1 MINVVK
7 EINNFKL
14 NNMKKIYNTSN
25 APSPLGPYNQAV
37 MAGNMF
43 FTSGQIAINS
53 ISGELVLNNIKDE
66 TQQVMENLKAV
77 LNTANL
83 DFSNVVK
90 TSIIITSMSDFNDI
104 NEVYGSY
111 FEKDQAPARETVE
124 VAQLPAGVNVE
135 ISMIAIN

>member
-1 MINVVK
+1 
-7 EINNFKL
+7 
-14 NNMKKIYNTSN
+14 MKKIYNTSN

-53 ISGELVLNNIKDE
+53 KSGELVINNVKDE
-66 TQQVMENLKAV
+66 TKQVMENLKAV

-83 DFSNVVK
+83 DFTNVVK
-90 TSIIITSMSDFNDI
+90 TSIFITSMNDFNDI
-104 NEVYGSY
+104 NDVYGSY
-111 FEKDQAPARETVE
+111 FEKGQEPARETVE
-124 VAQLPAGVNVE
+124 VTKLPAGVNVE

>member
-1 MINVVK
+1 
-7 EINNFKL
+7 
-14 NNMKKIYNTSN
+14 MKKIYNTSN

-53 ISGELVLNNIKDE
+53 KSGELVLNNIKDE
-66 TQQVMENLKAV
+66 TKQVMENLKAV
-77 LNTANL
+77 LNTAEL

-90 TSIIITSMSDFNDI
+90 TSIFITSMNDFNDI

>member
-53 ISGELVLNNIKDE
+53 KSGELVLNNIKDE

-77 LNTANL
+77 LNTAEL

-90 TSIIITSMSDFNDI
+90 TSIFITSMNDFNDI

>member
-25 APSPLGPYNQAV
+25 APAPLGPYNQAV

-53 ISGELVLNNIKDE
+53 NSGELVLNNIKDE
-66 TQQVMENLKAV
+66 TQQVMKNLKAV

-83 DFSNVVK
+83 DFTSVVK
-90 TSIIITSMSDFNDI
+90 ASIFITSMNDFNDI

-111 FEKDQAPARETVE
+111 FKKDQAPARETVE
-124 VAQLPAGVNVE
+124 VAQLPGGVNVE

>member
-1 MINVVK
+1 
-7 EINNFKL
+7 
-14 NNMKKIYNTSN
+14 MKKIYNTSN

-53 ISGELVLNNIKDE
+53 KSGELVINNVKDE
-66 TQQVMENLKAV
+66 TKQVMENLKVV

-83 DFSNVVK
+83 DFTNVVK
-90 TSIIITSMSDFNDI
+90 TSIFITSMNDFNDI
-104 NEVYGSY
+104 NDVYGSY
-111 FEKDQAPARETVE
+111 FEKGQEPARETVE
-124 VAQLPAGVNVE
+124 VAKLPAGVNVE

>member
-43 FTSGQIAINS
+43 FTSGQIAINRK
-53 ISGELVLNNIKDE
+53 SGDLVLNNIKDE

-77 LNTANL
+77 LNTAEL

-90 TSIIITSMSDFNDI
+90 TSIFITSMNDFNDI
-104 NEVYGSY
+104 NKVYGSY

>member
-53 ISGELVLNNIKDE
+53 KSGELVLNNIKNE

-77 LNTANL
+77 LNTAEL

-90 TSIIITSMSDFNDI
+90 TSIFITSMSDFNDI
-104 NEVYGSY
+104 NKVYGSY

>member
-1 MINVVK
+1 
-7 EINNFKL
+7 
-14 NNMKKIYNTSN
+14 MKKIYNTLN

-53 ISGELVLNNIKDE
+53 KSGELVINNVKDE
-66 TQQVMENLKAV
+66 TKQVMENLKAV

-83 DFSNVVK
+83 DFTNVVK
-90 TSIIITSMSDFNDI
+90 TSIFITSMNDFNDI
-104 NEVYGSY
+104 NDVYGSY
-111 FEKDQAPARETVE
+111 FEKGQEPARETVE
-124 VAQLPAGVNVE
+124 VAKLPAGVNVE